1 MAEADGERGRER
13 KGEGRL
19 PPSPAF
25 LACSEQEEE
34 DPTTQAEEE
43 CLEGAVHPE
52 EFVAIADYS
61 ATDET
66 QVAMWVYSVW
76 VQLIGWQD

>member
-1 MAEADGERGRER
+1 MEREAER
-13 KGEGRL
+13 KGEEWL
-19 PPSPAF
+19 PPSPPF
-25 LACSEQEEE
+25 LPCSDQEEE

-43 CLEGAVHPE
+43 HLQGAVHPE

-66 QVAMWVYSVW
+66 QVAMWVYSLW
-76 VQLIGWQD
+76 VQHLQWQD